1 MLGHQQLKLSDM
13 GYIYK
18 NIQDLIKI
26 SDTDDIWEINVDEN
40 ISNFLNEF
48 DLPLNVKFLNYYTNE
63 ILWETNLGSNMWAKF
78 NIVIGSKIEITTKN
92 GKTIKEVGYN
102 KLKYSNIID
111 DVFTTTILSKNL
123 KNGVVIGAGSGSYG
137 EWIYLIKNE
146 KTSAILIE
154 PDEKEF
160 KKLLQYYSQYENV
173 ELLNICVDIEDGEK
187 EFWLAPEGN
196 VNSLKKE
203 NCLKYDIKEN
213 DLINKKIKVYSLNNL
228 LKNKNIDWIRLDVE
242 GIDSELI
249 LSLDDEI
256 LNKLKYIQYEH
267 INITEDEKIN
277 TNLYLESKGF
287 NVFMVGIDMVG
298 IK

>member
-1 MLGHQQLKLSDM
+1 ME
-13 GYIYK
+13 YTYK

-26 SDTDDIWEINVDEN
+26 NDTEDIWEISVDKN
-40 ISNFLNEF
+40 ISFFLDEF
-48 DLPLNVKFLNYYTNE
+48 NLPLNVKFLNYYTDE
-63 ILWETNLGSNMWAKF
+63 ILWETNLGPDMWAKY
-78 NIVIGSKIEITTKN
+78 NIIIGTKIQITTKN
-92 GKTIKEVGYN
+92 GKTIKEVCYN
-102 KLKYSNIID
+102 KLKYNNIID
-111 DVFTTTILSKNL
+111 DVFTTTISSKNL

-137 EWIYLIKNE
+137 EWIYLIKNK

-160 KKLLQYYSQYENV
+160 KKLIQYYSQYENV

-187 EFWLAPEGN
+187 EFWLTPEGN

-203 NCLKYDIKEN
+203 NCLKYGIKEN
-213 DLINKKIKVYSLNNL
+213 DLINKKIKVYSLNDL
-228 LKNKNIDWIRLDVE
+228 LKTKNIDWIRLDVE
-242 GIDSELI
+242 GMDSELI

-267 INITEDEKIN
+267 INITEYEKIN